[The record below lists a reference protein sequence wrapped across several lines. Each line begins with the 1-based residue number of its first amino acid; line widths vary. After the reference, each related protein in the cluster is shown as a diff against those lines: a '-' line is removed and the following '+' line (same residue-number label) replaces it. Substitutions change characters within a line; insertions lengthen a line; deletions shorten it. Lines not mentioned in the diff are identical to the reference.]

1 MIDMDYKT
9 LEELLRHTQSAGR
22 MGSWYADFK
31 TGKVTWTE
39 GLYELF
45 GLDQADGLPADS
57 LWRPD
62 FSQTTGLDG
71 QPRVPIE
78 DRISQ
83 ALSGQAPYVDDFSI
97 TRKDTGETR
106 FVHSTSM
113 VILDEQGQPDH
124 MIGTLQDITDQRR
137 REEEILYINYHDTLT
152 GLYNRRFFEEELNR
166 LDTRRQLPI
175 SIIVGNVKGLK
186 IVNDIYG
193 YHEGDSL
200 LQAVAGL
207 LKKACRTEDLIARW
221 GDGEFIIGLP
231 GTSIED
237 AGHVIRRINE
247 LLESGEI
254 SYTSNRPIPGI
265 ALGLATKNNDSEDIR
280 QVIREAVILQD
291 RTVCEP

>member
-1 MIDMDYKT
+1 MEYKA
-9 LEELLRHTQSAGR
+9 LEELLRHTQIAGC

-31 TGKVTWTE
+31 TGKVTWTD

-45 GLDQADGLPADS
+45 GLDKADGLPADS

-62 FSQTTGLDG
+62 FSQTTGPDS

-83 ALSGQAPYVDDFSI
+83 ALSGHAPYVDDFSI

-113 VILDEQGQPDH
+113 IILDEQGQPDH
-124 MIGTLQDITDQRR
+124 MIGTLQDVTEQKR

-175 SIIVGNVKGLK
+175 SIIISNVKG
-186 IVNDIYG
+186 V
-193 YHEGDSL
+193 
-200 LQAVAGL
+200 QA
-207 LKKACRTEDLIARW
+207 
-221 GDGEFIIGLP
+221 
-231 GTSIED
+231 
-237 AGHVIRRINE
+237 H
-247 LLESGEI
+247 
-254 SYTSNRPIPGI
+254 
-265 ALGLATKNNDSEDIR
+265 
-280 QVIREAVILQD
+280 
-291 RTVCEP
+291 